1 MYISRVKGTSQTD
14 SSSQVFQTALSL
26 SSLWM
31 DGWIHYRVLVLSVV
45 WRVEDLWRQI
55 DAPPTTDRQLIQT
68 EEATKRL
75 EHSKGNQ
82 LKICSPFLFFHF
94 VSSEDSDVEND
105 NRRPHQF
112 LFIVL
117 SRSGTLLEK
126 TVRHVL
132 VLVTSTVLLSNVH
145 VCQHRED
152 QAFGY
157 FQVNL
162 PVCGWECRLVE
173 MSWGNERFS
182 RGSHTF
188 FRSVTFTLQ
197 QLYLEGKMDG
207 HGIQPF

>member
-1 MYISRVKGTSQTD
+1 MTD
-14 SSSQVFQTALSL
+14 NWFKQKRPLNAWSILKKMSWKFVLLFSFAFYFLQRFWCWEWQSSSES
-26 SSLWM
+26 
-31 DGWIHYRVLVLSVV
+31 ISVHCVEKV
-45 WRVEDLWRQI
+45 WNFFWR
-55 DAPPTTDRQLIQT
+55 
-68 EEATKRL
+68 K
-75 EHSKGNQ
+75 
-82 LKICSPFLFFHF
+82 
-94 VSSEDSDVEND
+94 
-105 NRRPHQF
+105 QF
-112 LFIVL
+112 DIF
-117 SRSGTLLEK
+117 
-126 TVRHVL
+126 

-162 PVCGWECRLVE
+162 PVCGSECRLVE

>member
-1 MYISRVKGTSQTD
+1 MYRSQVKETSQKD

-31 DGWIHYRVLVLSVV
+31 DGWIHYRVLELSVV

-132 VLVTSTVLLSNVH
+132 VLVTSTVLLS
-145 VCQHRED
+145 
-152 QAFGY
+152 Y
-157 FQVNL
+157 FAKSATTICSMRTRHL
-162 PVCGWECRLVE
+162 AI
-173 MSWGNERFS
+173 
-182 RGSHTF
+182 
-188 FRSVTFTLQ
+188 FRSTSRVWLRV
-197 QLYLEGKMDG
+197 
-207 HGIQPF
+207 